1 MIVRLFL
8 GDFLSLCVWH
18 CVGLNFGRL
27 ADLSA
32 GLKNESIDLPALL
45 FDDAG
50 NSEFVLAGDFLGV
63 LAADEFRLFEKKD

>member
-50 NSEFVLAGDFLGV
+50 NSEFVLRPLR
-63 LAADEFRLFEKKD
+63 EFK